1 MAPDAATGAEKVRQ
15 ARIAGLLGFAI
26 LAAGTFSGW
35 VGSSLIVPGDAAATV
50 SNLRASEGLF
60 RLGIV
65 AGLVMYAV
73 FIVYALALYRLLEH
87 VGRRHAV
94 LMVALALVGVPIAML
109 NQVNQAAV
117 LLLLNGA
124 GGPDGFPADLLQAQV
139 SLFLGLHR
147 QGNLVAVVFWGLWLF
162 PLGLLVYRS
171 GFLPRVL
178 GVLLVIG
185 CFGWLA
191 VVVQRLLLPDFE
203 ALSLARYAAHLAE
216 LSFILWLLVR
226 GVDPDGWEERLAGR
240 APG

>member
-1 MAPDAATGAEKVRQ
+1 MTPEAATGAEGVRQ
-15 ARIAGLLGFAI
+15 ARIAGLLGFLI

-65 AGLVMYAV
+65 AGLVMYTV

-87 VGRRHAV
+87 VGRGHAV

-124 GGPDGFPADLLQAQV
+124 GGAEGFPADLLEAQV

-171 GFLPRVL
+171 GFLPKVL
-178 GVLLVIG
+178 GVLLMIG

-226 GVDPDGWEERLAGR
+226 GVDPHGWEERLAGR